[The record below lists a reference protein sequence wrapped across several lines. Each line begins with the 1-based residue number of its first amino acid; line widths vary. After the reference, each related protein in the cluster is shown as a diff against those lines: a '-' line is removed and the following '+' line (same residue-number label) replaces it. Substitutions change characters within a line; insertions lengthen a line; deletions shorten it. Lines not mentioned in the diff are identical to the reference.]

1 MHYSSKTVLG
11 LELLD
16 VVQAVVDQGET
27 SGSATSYKHHTL
39 LFQLITK
46 SNLETEEDDGLIVL
60 HVVLSA
66 EVSLNLLLRDGSALG
81 VNHLNG
87 LTHKQQLSQNTIWR
101 RLRRGFLMNFLTRMV
116 TADSDIV

>member
-1 MHYSSKTVLG
+1 MHYSSKAVLG

-16 VVQAVVDQGET
+16 VVQAVVDQSET

-39 LFQLITK
+39 LSQLITK

-66 EVSLNLLLRDGSALG
+66 EVSLNLLLGDGSALG

-87 LTHKQQLSQNTIWR
+87 LSRYWQKERNTI
-101 RLRRGFLMNFLTRMV
+101 
-116 TADSDIV
+116 